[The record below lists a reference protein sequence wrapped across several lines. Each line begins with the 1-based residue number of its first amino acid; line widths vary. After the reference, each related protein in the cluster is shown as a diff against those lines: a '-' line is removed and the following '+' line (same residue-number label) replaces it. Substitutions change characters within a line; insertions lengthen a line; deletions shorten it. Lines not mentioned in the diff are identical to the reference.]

1 MQTEVCDPPHK
12 NWNADF
18 SPQIVQTEVCD
29 PPHENRNADLSP
41 QIVQTEV
48 CDPSHENWNADFSPQ
63 IVQTEVCDPPH
74 ENWNADFSPQIV
86 QTEVCDP
93 GNQAMEWSTS
103 PHRPPHLY
111 VDGMWYF
118 ITASTVKGAHILAT
132 DKHFDLWTQALRELT
147 KEFKIKMASWL
158 ALPNHYHLLFL
169 PKSGWDIGSFM
180 KRLNGRT
187 SREFNLLDNTL
198 GRSVW
203 YTYWDTCIRDERGF
217 WTRFNYIH
225 YNPVKH
231 GYVQQPQD
239 WHYSSYRFY
248 LREEGENWLADCWA
262 QFSPGELLEN
272 DKF

>member
-1 MQTEVCDPPHK
+1 
-12 NWNADF
+12 
-18 SPQIVQTEVCD
+18 
-29 PPHENRNADLSP
+29 
-41 QIVQTEV
+41 
-48 CDPSHENWNADFSPQ
+48 
-63 IVQTEVCDPPH
+63 
-74 ENWNADFSPQIV
+74 
-86 QTEVCDP
+86 
-93 GNQAMEWSTS
+93 MEERSTS
-103 PHRPPHLY
+103 PHRPPHLF

-132 DKHFDLWTQALRELT
+132 DKHFDLWTQALHELT
-147 KEFKIKMASWL
+147 KEFKMKMAAWV

-169 PKSGWDIGSFM
+169 SKSDRGIGSFM

-239 WHYSSYRFY
+239 WHYSSYRFSCGRKARTGWRIAGRSFHLGPCWKMIGSRNEVRERGLQSAQAAY
-248 LREEGENWLADCWA
+248 LCGLKSARSAIL
-262 QFSPGELLEN
+262 
-272 DKF
+272 K